1 MERGPCTAHPPSL
14 VDPSRESYGWPFSC
28 PLCHWT
34 GSFWYWIILVIVVVI
49 WILFK
54 KNRFFLQFTLNQTSD
69 WKKKSS
75 KCSSYS
81 SSSLS
86 SMVGICQV
94 TKSHHNHR
102 GQIPT
107 MVGICHGGNVLGNHD
122 DLYIMVRCLCVCL
135 YVTKRHHSVLKG
147 FGRFTRL

>member
-1 MERGPCTAHPPSL
+1 MEAK
-14 VDPSRESYGWPFSC
+14 F
-28 PLCHWT
+28 
-34 GSFWYWIILVIVVVI
+34 
-49 WILFK
+49 
-54 KNRFFLQFTLNQTSD
+54 Q
-69 WKKKSS
+69 KKSS

-107 MVGICHGGNVLGNHD
+107 MVGICHGGNLLGNHD
-122 DLYIMVRCLCVCL
+122 DDDDNDDDEGMVQE
-135 YVTKRHHSVLKG
+135 
-147 FGRFTRL
+147 